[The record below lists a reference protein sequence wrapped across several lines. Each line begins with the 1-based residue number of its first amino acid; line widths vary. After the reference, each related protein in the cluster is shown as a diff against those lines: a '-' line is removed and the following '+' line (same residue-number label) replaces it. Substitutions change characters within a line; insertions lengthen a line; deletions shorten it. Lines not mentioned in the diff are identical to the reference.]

1 MHRYKEF
8 AGYRETRESVMAVM
22 AEMRK
27 LGYVARANFMCCGGC
42 AGSAISKDTA
52 KNVLAGKKKLPAGG
66 VFWHRQDEESFR
78 EHGELNIRYGRI
90 ECWDDEKCIWKSELP
105 DSYIGH
111 LLERKLKE
119 KGLKVEWSGDVDE
132 TITVHAEQGKNPLPE
147 KPMPKTSVVVKLV
160 GEDGNAFSIMGRV
173 SGAMRRAGVDKE
185 TIDAYLNEATSG
197 DYDHLLQVTMQYVDV
212 E

>member
-1 MHRYKEF
+1 MRSHREF
-8 AGYRETRESVMAVM
+8 AGYRETRESVMTVM

-42 AGSAISKDTA
+42 AGSAISGDITK
-52 KNVLAGKKKLPAGG
+52 KVLAGKKTLPTGSI
-66 VFWHRQDEESFR
+66 FWHRQDEDRFR

-90 ECWDDEKCIWKSELP
+90 ECWDEDKCIWRSELP
-105 DSYIGH
+105 DSYVGH

-119 KGLKVEWSGDVDE
+119 KGLKVEWSGDPDE
-132 TITVHAEQGKNPLPE
+132 TITVHAEKMASSLPE
-147 KPMPKTSVVVKLV
+147 KPAPKTSVVVKLV

-173 SGAMRRAGVDKE
+173 TGEMRRAGVDKA

-197 DYDHLLQVTMQYVDV
+197 DYDKLLQVTMAYVEV
-212 E
+212 K